1 MEKDTMKM
9 KTVIKTLIMGS
20 ILLTL
25 YLFIGH
31 GFVEFYFDGK
41 KEILQTANLINNLC
55 NAKGSCPLM
64 LESWEGENGRLRKGQ
79 MLYITT
85 PIPGSEN
92 NEKSIKP
99 QSFRLIYVMSF
110 PTDDW
115 FEVQGG
121 VGRKVTSGWTG
132 R

>member
-1 MEKDTMKM
+1 MKM
-9 KTVIKTLIMGS
+9 KTIVKTLIISS
-20 ILLTL
+20 ILLML

-31 GFVEFYFDGK
+31 DFVKFYFGGK
-41 KEILQTANLINNLC
+41 KEILQTAALINDLC
-55 NAKGSCPLM
+55 NASGSCPLM
-64 LESWEGENGRLRKGQ
+64 LESWEGENGRLRKGR
-79 MLYITT
+79 MLYMTT

-92 NEKSIKP
+92 NEKSLKP
-99 QSFRLIYVMSF
+99 QSFRLIYVMNF

-121 VGRKVTSGWTG
+121 VGKKVTSGWTG